1 MTCTRSLC
9 RRLAP
14 DPAAPGGA
22 AADLGEAGDFPEE
35 GLVAAAEARSSLA
48 PPHYLLLAA
57 CSCLRHM
64 VMVANVVGDLPYIS
78 RRKNGS
84 RQAIDLLFQK
94 LNLTDQRIVI
104 QNRVFFEGGH
114 IWVAP
119 LRSM

>member
-1 MTCTRSLC
+1 MTCTRSSS
-9 RRLAP
+9 RRLE
-14 DPAAPGGA
+14 PALRAPGGA
-22 AADLGEAGDFPEE
+22 AADLGEAGDFPGE
-35 GLVAAAEARSSLA
+35 GLVAAVEARSSLA
-48 PPHYLLLAA
+48 PPPFVLAA
-57 CSCLRHM
+57 CSRLRHM

-94 LNLTDQRIVI
+94 FNLTDQRIVI
-104 QNRVFFEGGH
+104 QNSVFFEGGH